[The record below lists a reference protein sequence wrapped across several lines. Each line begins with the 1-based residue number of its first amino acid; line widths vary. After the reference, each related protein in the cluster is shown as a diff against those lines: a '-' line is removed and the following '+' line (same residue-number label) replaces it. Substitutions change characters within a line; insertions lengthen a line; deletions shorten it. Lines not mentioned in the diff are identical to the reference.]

1 MNRKTLIAS
10 AVGAALALP
19 ATALAQGVNFDFYG
33 SARVQVESVSPD
45 KDEVLD
51 SYTGVRDAYSRI
63 GFNAD
68 YALTDGLD
76 LIGTLELPMD
86 LANKKIQD
94 PWDQDRDDTTSDQ
107 SRDVRVAKI
116 GVQGD
121 IGTLT
126 VGQMWMPYYN
136 AIAYPVDMF
145 STYYSGF
152 ATQTSFRLQD
162 TIAYYSPDMNGFS
175 LGFSWSSEAGQEDA
189 DGDDDD
195 RLQLTGSYSF
205 GDTTLAVGMDDRQGE
220 FNERSIGASISQDIG
235 NLYLAAKYER
245 YDNDAPDADAEFF
258 EDGDTAM
265 NLYAGYTLGKNTFKV
280 MLADV
285 ETYGE
290 SVYHLGYDYQM
301 TSDLKL
307 FAEYYSE
314 EETAAITEERGGIS
328 DWYGDD
334 ADTDAGY
341 DDVSGGQV
349 FAAGVRYDF

>member
-68 YALTDGLD
+68 YALTDGLT
-76 LIGTLELPMD
+76 LIGKLELPMD

-94 PWDQDRDDTTSDQ
+94 PWDQDVGEEDGQ

-152 ATQTSFRLQD
+152 ATQTVFRRQD

-175 LGFSWSSEAGQEDA
+175 VGFAWSADNGAEDGN
-189 DGDDDD
+189 GDEDD

-205 GDTTLAVGMDDRQGE
+205 GDTTLAVGMDELGGQHDEQ
-220 FNERSIGASISQDIG
+220 SIGLSARHTMGD
-235 NLYLAAKYER
+235 LYLGAKYER
-245 YDNDAPDADAEFF
+245 YYNDAPDADASFF
-258 EDGDTAM
+258 KDGDTAM

-285 ETYGE
+285 DTYGE
-290 SVYHLGYDYQM
+290 NIYHLGYDYQM

-314 EETAAITEERGGIS
+314 EETAAITTERGGLEETA
-328 DWYGDD
+328 WA
-334 ADTDAGY
+334 AD
-341 DDVSGGQV
+341 GGQV

>member
-1 MNRKTLIAS
+1 MHRKTLIAS

-19 ATALAQGVNFDFYG
+19 TTALAQGVNFDFYG

-63 GFNAD
+63 GFDAD
-68 YALTDGLD
+68 YALTDGLT
-76 LIGTLELPMD
+76 LIGKLELPMD

-94 PWDQDRDDTTSDQ
+94 PWDQDKDSKSGGQ

-152 ATQTSFRLQD
+152 ATYTSFRRQD
-162 TIAYYSPDMNGFS
+162 TVAYYSPDMNGFS
-175 LGFSWSSEAGQEDA
+175 MGFAWSADNGNADA
-189 DGDDDD
+189 NGDEDD

-205 GDTTLAVGMDDRQGE
+205 GDTTLAVGMDDLG
-220 FNERSIGASISQDIG
+220 GASDQKILGLSARHTMGD
-235 NLYLAAKYER
+235 LYLGAKYER
-245 YDNDAPDADAEFF
+245 FDSDIDGDAYGA
-258 EDGDTAM
+258 DGDTAM

-285 ETYGE
+285 ENYGE
-290 SVYHLGYDYQM
+290 NIYHLGYDYQM

-314 EETAAITEERGGIS
+314 EETAAITEERGGKS
-328 DWYGDD
+328 DWYGVG
-334 ADTDAGY
+334 AETSNGY
-341 DDVSGGQV
+341 GDISGGQV